1 MRKIASHYLLLPD
14 GNRLS
19 HQVIELSDGIVTGY
33 YPLLSEQENTEWL
46 PGLIELSG
54 DIQGEMI
61 AFWCYPFD
69 LSTMKPVDGTLR
81 TRLL

>member
-1 MRKIASHYLLLPD
+1 MRRIASHYLLFPD
-14 GNRLS
+14 GSRLS

-33 YPLLSEQENTEWL
+33 YPLMSEQECTEWL
-46 PGLIELSG
+46 PGLIELS
-54 DIQGEMI
+54 DNLQGEMI

-69 LSTMKPVDGTLR
+69 LSAMKPVDGTLR